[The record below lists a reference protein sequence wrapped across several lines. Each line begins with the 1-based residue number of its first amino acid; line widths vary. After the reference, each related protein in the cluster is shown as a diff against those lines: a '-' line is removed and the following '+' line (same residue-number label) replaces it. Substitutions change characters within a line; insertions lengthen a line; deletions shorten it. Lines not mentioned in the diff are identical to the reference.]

1 MNQVVALFS
10 FDVRD
15 HYYFYW
21 REENCFLNKPS
32 PSLPSK
38 KDNKNDFILIQTLES
53 NVLFINM
60 LAYSDIIESLK
71 SYPKAIFLDISI
83 KKWKFNYW
91 KENTLDAVVKWKLW
105 EGLFLCKKCWEQWE
119 SERMWV
125 VWCTSAHAG
134 TVLQGTTSK
143 HRNID
148 DPLNCML

>member
-91 KENTLDAVVKWKLW
+91 KENTLDAVVK
-105 EGLFLCKKCWEQWE
+105 
-119 SERMWV
+119 
-125 VWCTSAHAG
+125 
-134 TVLQGTTSK
+134 
-143 HRNID
+143 
-148 DPLNCML
+148 